1 MEGNAVSGAR
11 SRLCCCLHDPSAQQP
26 GGLSAG
32 SVWRPWLVT
41 PKDIAR
47 EQQKQMITCKESGI
61 YSSPKILTFLSQ
73 LNVSESERTQRTLS
87 GDKVPAFRHPVK
99 LLWPKSKQF
108 DYLYEDAAHLLAN
121 FPVQATISF
130 YQESDSESENEDDS

>member
-1 MEGNAVSGAR
+1 MIASGE
-11 SRLCCCLHDPSAQQP
+11 LQMKW
-26 GGLSAG
+26 GLSAEFNTLTQ
-32 SVWRPWLVT
+32 SYPLQASC
-41 PKDIAR
+41 PLY
-47 EQQKQMITCKESGI
+47 EL
-61 YSSPKILTFLSQ
+61 PKILTFLLQ
-73 LNVSESERTQRTLS
+73 LNVSESERTQHTLS

>member
-1 MEGNAVSGAR
+1 MEGNTVSGAR

-47 EQQKQMITCKESGI
+47 EQQRQMIT
-61 YSSPKILTFLSQ
+61 
-73 LNVSESERTQRTLS
+73 LNVSESERTQHTLS

-130 YQESDSESENEDDS
+130 YQESDSESENEDES

>member
-1 MEGNAVSGAR
+1 MEGNGASGAR
-11 SRLCCCLHDPSAQQP
+11 SRLCPCLHCPSGQYPGGPSAV
-26 GGLSAG
+26 SI
-32 SVWRPWLVT
+32 WRPWLIT

-47 EQQKQMITCKESGI
+47 EQQRQMT
-61 YSSPKILTFLSQ
+61 ILTD
-73 LNVSESERTQRTLS
+73 SESEQTRHTPS
-87 GDKVPAFRHPVK
+87 ADKVPTFRHPVK

-130 YQESDSESENEDDS
+130 YQESDSESENEDNN

>member
-47 EQQKQMITCKESGI
+47 EQQRQMIT
-61 YSSPKILTFLSQ
+61 
-73 LNVSESERTQRTLS
+73 LNVSESERTQHTLS